1 MYICICF
8 SWSIVI
14 DFLYSISHVPHLV
27 SRIVTLI
34 IPYDNY
40 VIYSCTY
47 VPFVSPF
54 EETSHGYVVTTTFY
68 RTCPRRHLDYHH
80 GQCPTGT
87 SATSMQLEYRRY
99 RRVQY
104 APAASAQPPYRTR

>member
-1 MYICICF
+1 MYLFLLVNGHRLPILHF
-8 SWSIVI
+8 SCSPPSIP
-14 DFLYSISHVPHLV
+14 DSNP
-27 SRIVTLI
+27 I

>member
-1 MYICICF
+1 M
-8 SWSIVI
+8 VI

-40 VIYSCTY
+40 VIYPCTY

-68 RTCPRRHLDYHH
+68 RTCPRRHLDRDYHH

-104 APAASAQPPYRTR
+104 APAASAQPRYRTR